1 MKREQKEIFIKNLK
15 TILSENSLVL
25 VFHYRGMSM
34 TDMTELRVQSFNSGC
49 NIKVTKNRLTKL
61 ALEGTDK
68 SELSGLFDGPTAIA
82 YSNDP
87 VQLTK
92 LLTNF
97 AKNNSN
103 LVILGGIMDN
113 EILTVEKIDRSNNY
127 YRDNRGTHPLSI
139 DDDILLYALNI
150 NPELISYFRLSPFH
164 WDFGANRLKA
174 ARYHHRNLFFPMKFN
189 QTAIQHPSRRQ
200 LGPAML
206 VF

>member
-1 MKREQKEIFIKNLK
+1 MNREQKEIFISNLK
-15 TILSENSLVL
+15 NILSENRLVL

-34 TDMTELRVQSFNSGC
+34 TDMTDLRVQSFNSGC

-68 SELSGLFDGPTAIA
+68 SELSNLFDGPTAIA

-113 EILTVEKIDRSNNY
+113 EILTVEKIEI
-127 YRDNRGTHPLSI
+127 LSKLPSLEEI
-139 DDDILLYALNI
+139 RAQLIG
-150 NPELISYFRLSPFH
+150 LISSPAQKIASVLTAPS
-164 WDFGANRLKA
+164 GGLARILKA
-174 ARYHHRNLFFPMKFN
+174 YSTK
-189 QTAIQHPSRRQ
+189 
-200 LGPAML
+200 
-206 VF
+206 

>member
-15 TILSENSLVL
+15 TIMSENSLVL

-34 TDMTELRVQSFNSGC
+34 TDMTNLRVQSFNSGC

-61 ALEGTDK
+61 ALEGTNK
-68 SELSGLFDGPTAIA
+68 SELSDLFNGPTAIA
-82 YSNDP
+82 YSNNP

-113 EILTVEKIDRSNNY
+113 EILTIEKIEI
-127 YRDNRGTHPLSI
+127 LSTLPSLEEI
-139 DDDILLYALNI
+139 RAQLIG
-150 NPELISYFRLSPFH
+150 LISSPAQKIASVLTAPSG
-164 WDFGANRLKA
+164 DL
-174 ARYHHRNLFFPMKFN
+174 ARVFN
-189 QTAIQHPSRRQ
+189 AYSTK
-200 LGPAML
+200 
-206 VF
+206 

>member
-1 MKREQKEIFIKNLK
+1 MKREQKELFVKNLK
-15 TILSENSLVL
+15 SILSENSLVL

-34 TDMTELRVQSFNSGC
+34 TDMTDLRVKSFNSGC

-68 SELSGLFDGPTAIA
+68 SELSELFDGPTAIA

-87 VQLTK
+87 VELTK

-113 EILTVEKIDRSNNY
+113 DILTVEKIEI
-127 YRDNRGTHPLSI
+127 LSKLPSLEEI
-139 DDDILLYALNI
+139 RAQLIG
-150 NPELISYFRLSPFH
+150 LISSPAQKIASVLTAPSG
-164 WDFGANRLKA
+164 DL
-174 ARYHHRNLFFPMKFN
+174 ARVFN
-189 QTAIQHPSRRQ
+189 AYSTK
-200 LGPAML
+200 
-206 VF
+206 

>member
-1 MKREQKEIFIKNLK
+1 MKREQKELFIKNLK
-15 TILSENSLVL
+15 NILSENSLVL

-34 TDMTELRVQSFNSGC
+34 TDMTDLRVQSFNSGC

-68 SELSGLFDGPTAIA
+68 SELSDLFDGPTAIA

-97 AKNNSN
+97 SKNNSN

-113 EILTVEKIDRSNNY
+113 EILTVEKIEI
-127 YRDNRGTHPLSI
+127 LSKLPSLDEARAQLI
-139 DDDILLYALNI
+139 GLLNTPAQKIAGILSVPSGNL
-150 NPELISYFRLSPFH
+150 
-164 WDFGANRLKA
+164 
-174 ARYHHRNLFFPMKFN
+174 ARVFN
-189 QTAIQHPSRRQ
+189 AYGQQ
-200 LGPAML
+200 
-206 VF
+206 

>member
-1 MKREQKEIFIKNLK
+1 MKREQKEIFISNLK
-15 TILSENSLVL
+15 NILSENSLVL

-34 TDMTELRVQSFNSGC
+34 TDMTDLRVQSFNSGC

-68 SELSGLFDGPTAIA
+68 SELSNLFDGPTAIA

-113 EILTVEKIDRSNNY
+113 EILTVEKIEI
-127 YRDNRGTHPLSI
+127 LSKLPSLEEI
-139 DDDILLYALNI
+139 RAQLIG
-150 NPELISYFRLSPFH
+150 LISTPAQKIASVLTAPSGGLARI
-164 WDFGANRLKA
+164 LKA
-174 ARYHHRNLFFPMKFN
+174 YSTK
-189 QTAIQHPSRRQ
+189 
-200 LGPAML
+200 
-206 VF
+206 